1 MHNRALNIYC
11 RGINWD
17 ILIYVQIYVR
27 VRTYMNKQIISI
39 EKDDR
44 IPFQVIIINVKKFE
58 IF

>member
-17 ILIYVQIYVR
+17 ILIYAQIYVR

-44 IPFQVIIINVKKFE
+44 IQVIINVKKFE